1 MIIYEQINDAI
12 MLRDAYARR
21 IADQAA
27 NGASIDQVIISAYLE
42 QRDLVAQLR
51 AQVEPTT

>member
-1 MIIYEQINDAI
+1 MSIYEQINDAI

-42 QRDLVAQLR
+42 QRDLVSQLR